1 MQIADNAAAFADL
14 GATGITIGN
23 FDGVHLGHQALV
35 QRTLEL
41 CAARGLESVLVTFWP
56 HPRSVLG
63 GELTHTPLSTRAE
76 RFAQMERLGVR
87 NILELEFTRELASLE
102 PESFV
107 RDFLL
112 PLAPREL
119 IVGHDFTLGKGRS
132 GHPELLQS
140 LGLKYGF
147 GVEQVVAVLSDGKPI
162 SSSRLRL
169 LLSGGEVA
177 QARNLLGR
185 PYAISGLVKHG
196 QGRGKGLGF
205 PTANLDGATTL
216 LPANGVYATRV
227 RLAERLFDAVTNI
240 GHKPTFGGERL
251 TVESFLLDAEGD
263 FYGQELRLEFL
274 GRLRGEQRFASAAAL
289 SRQINADVALARQL
303 LAKNPEPA

>member
-76 RFAQMERLGVR
+76 RFALLERLGVR

-132 GHPELLQS
+132 GHPDLLQS
-140 LGLKYGF
+140 LGQKYGF
-147 GVEQVVAVLSDGKPI
+147 GVEQVAAVLSDGKPI

-185 PYAISGLVKHG
+185 PYAVSGLVKHG